1 MNRVY
6 FDLLCNQVEL
16 TLNEKFTKKDNQFLV
31 YLNSLLKKVN
41 ELITLDIIKIQVIT
55 KLLIEHKLHLT
66 NKILR
71 MIPKYYAS
79 FSYS

>member
-6 FDLLCNQVEL
+6 FDLLYSQVEL
-16 TLNEKFTKKDNQFLV
+16 TINEKFTKKDNQFLV

-66 NKILR
+66 NKLLR

>member
-1 MNRVY
+1 MNWVY
-6 FDLLCNQVEL
+6 FDLLCNQVEI
-16 TLNEKFTKKDNQFLV
+16 TINEKFTKKDNQFLV

>member
-1 MNRVY
+1 MNWVY

-16 TLNEKFTKKDNQFLV
+16 TNNENFTKKDNQFLV

-41 ELITLDIIKIQVIT
+41 ELIILDTRTIQVIN

>member
-6 FDLLCNQVEL
+6 FDLLYSQVEL
-16 TLNEKFTKKDNQFLV
+16 TINEKFTKKDNQFLV

-41 ELITLDIIKIQVIT
+41 ELIKLDTRIIQVIG

-71 MIPKYYAS
+71 MIPKYYTS